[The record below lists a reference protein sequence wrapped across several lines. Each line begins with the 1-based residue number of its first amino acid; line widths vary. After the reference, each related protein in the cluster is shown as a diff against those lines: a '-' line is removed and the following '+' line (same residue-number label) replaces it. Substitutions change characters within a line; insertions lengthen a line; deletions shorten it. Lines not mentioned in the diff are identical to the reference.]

1 MFTLEE
7 ISDLDTVDVE
17 MMGDTKPMEEYLG
30 NYETNLQSKT
40 PYSDVTKTKKHKEN
54 HIKRPMNAFMRWSQI
69 ERKKIIEQFPDAHNA
84 EISKNLGKKWRTL
97 SEEQKR
103 PFIEEA
109 EKLKILHLKEYPNY
123 KYKPKKKIMPIPHSQ
138 KSHISK
144 PRSQSRNNNSSRPV
158 RKIEKRRKVL
168 KQSVNFSN
176 DEKLNKVNKSAIGNT
191 DTINHHHS
199 YLTKSNI
206 VSNLIN
212 SKAKVKLEEKDE
224 DMATVT
230 LPFDQSF
237 YFSPDAVKIENP
249 DMLLLLNNPEQD
261 IKLED
266 DEELPN
272 LELSSLDLI
281 SLTPE
286 EADNL
291 ASLAPEEWDSQS
303 LDSGSSYSDYAPLKF
318 EYDDILTDFNIKL

>member
-1 MFTLEE
+1 MDM
-7 ISDLDTVDVE
+7 DLDTVDG
-17 MMGDTKPMEEYLG
+17 MGDTKPMEEYLET
-30 NYETNLQSKT
+30 YEISLQSKT

-103 PFIEEA
+103 PYIEEA

-123 KYKPKKKIMPIPHSQ
+123 KYKPKKKIIPMHH
-138 KSHISK
+138 SHISK
-144 PRSQSRNNNSSRPV
+144 PRSQNKNNNNRPI
-158 RKIEKRRKVL
+158 RKNEKRRRVL
-168 KQSVNFSN
+168 KQSVNLRN
-176 DEKLNKVNKSAIGNT
+176 DEKLHKVNKSAIGNT
-191 DTINHHHS
+191 DTHNHHHS

-212 SKAKVKLEEKDE
+212 SKQKVKLEDKDE

-237 YFSPDAVKIENP
+237 YFTPDTVKIENP
-249 DMLLLLNNPEQD
+249 DMLLLLNTPEQD
-261 IKLED
+261 IKLEE

>member
-1 MFTLEE
+1 
-7 ISDLDTVDVE
+7 
-17 MMGDTKPMEEYLG
+17 
-30 NYETNLQSKT
+30 
-40 PYSDVTKTKKHKEN
+40 
-54 HIKRPMNAFMRWSQI
+54 MNAFMRWSQI

-103 PFIEEA
+103 PYIEEA

-123 KYKPKKKIMPIPHSQ
+123 KYKPKKKIIPMHH
-138 KSHISK
+138 SHISK
-144 PRSQSRNNNSSRPV
+144 PRSQNKNNNNRPI
-158 RKIEKRRKVL
+158 RKNEKRRRVL
-168 KQSVNFSN
+168 KQSVNLRN
-176 DEKLNKVNKSAIGNT
+176 DEKLHKVNKSAIGNT
-191 DTINHHHS
+191 DTLNHHHS

-212 SKAKVKLEEKDE
+212 SKQKVKLEDKDE

-237 YFSPDAVKIENP
+237 YFTPDTVKIENP
-249 DMLLLLNNPEQD
+249 DRLLLLNTPEQD
-261 IKLED
+261 IKLEE